1 MDENKIKR
9 LEFLQNVIARLNSNS
24 FQIKSWAITIV
35 AALLAL
41 YVDSDSNTFYIL
53 IAIFPTILFWG
64 SDAYCLRQE
73 RLFRCLYNDVAEI
86 TNIENRV
93 TIIPFEMSIKKYTK
107 GDCQYWRCFL
117 SATIIGFYGLICIGL
132 LIGYCL
138 LQYPIC
144 RCCMC

>member
-1 MDENKIKR
+1 MDENKIKH

-64 SDAYCLRQE
+64 SDADRKS
-73 RLFRCLYNDVAEI
+73 V
-86 TNIENRV
+86 V
-93 TIIPFEMSIKKYTK
+93 
-107 GDCQYWRCFL
+107 
-117 SATIIGFYGLICIGL
+117 
-132 LIGYCL
+132 
-138 LQYPIC
+138 
-144 RCCMC
+144 

>member
-1 MDENKIKR
+1 MDENKIKH

-73 RLFRCLYNDVAEI
+73 RRFRCLYNDVAEI
-86 TNIENRV
+86 TNIENRL
-93 TIIPFEMSIKKYTK
+93 TSIPFDMSIKKYTN
-107 GDCQYWRCFL
+107 GGCRYWCCFF
-117 SATIIGFYGLICIGL
+117 SGTITGFYGLICIGL
-132 LIGYCL
+132 LTGYYL
-138 LQYPIC
+138 LQHHNC
-144 RCCMC
+144 HCCMC

>member
-1 MDENKIKR
+1 M
-9 LEFLQNVIARLNSNS
+9 EFLQNVIARLNSNS

-73 RLFRCLYNDVAEI
+73 RRFRCLYNDVAEI
-86 TNIENRV
+86 INIENRL
-93 TIIPFEMSIKKYTK
+93 TSIPFDMSIKKYTK
-107 GDCQYWRCFL
+107 GDCRYWCCFF

-132 LIGYCL
+132 LIGYYL
-138 LQYPIC
+138 LQHHNCHYC
-144 RCCMC
+144 VC